1 MDMSQLQQT
10 VCWRMHPSK
19 SLSDWRLQIFNRST
33 KTFETYHVHRVVL
46 AVGPRACDFFREA
59 FESKQQQQQRSTST
73 ITTNTNTNTV
83 TRIPLIAQACPL
95 VPLFLDFVYC
105 QPTFDIHTD
114 TAVGLAYLA
123 EYFRQP
129 KLLHRIYVYIGKDL
143 RGETLHKYFLYSVY
157 YDQHAILDLVLQ
169 VCAKAL
175 PTMDSSNADVSAFLF
190 DLAPE
195 YFMILLDSI
204 QERQQEGE
212 SHTNNNYANLS
223 KLVADYC
230 VLHQQE
236 LTLAVFEQLTICLT
250 SHHYHT
256 IKTKTA
262 MTLLQLELVLQE
274 EEEEERR
281 QDDELPNILPSDLQK
296 KCILVLSEDWE
307 SLCDMEMEPHTVTQ
321 LLQRISRNK
330 SQDDSSDSAP
340 LLVELFQATLTRA
353 HYQLQK
359 TREDWT
365 ASLERESFL
374 RKDLN
379 QVVDERNQ
387 VQKEL
392 QSLHKLFGTAKTEMK
407 EQIQGWIRKH
417 DNENGSTK
425 VAGRTSQLGRGTVA
439 SQEGIGTTQELQSS
453 NRHTRICGYE
463 LFGHFGGFLV

>member
-1 MDMSQLQQT
+1 
-10 VCWRMHPSK
+10 
-19 SLSDWRLQIFNRST
+19 
-33 KTFETYHVHRVVL
+33 L

-59 FESKQQQQQRSTST
+59 FESKQQQQDNQQQR
-73 ITTNTNTNTV
+73 NTV

-105 QPTFDIHTD
+105 QPTFAIHTD

-129 KLLHRIYVYIGKDL
+129 KLLHRVYVYIGKDL

-175 PTMDSSNADVSAFLF
+175 PTMDSSSADVSAFLF

-204 QERQQEGE
+204 QERQQQQEQQQQQGE
-212 SHTNNNYANLS
+212 TSHSNNNNHNYANLS
-223 KLVADYC
+223 NLVADYC

-250 SHHYHT
+250 THHYHT

-262 MTLLQLELVLQE
+262 MTLLELELVLQE
-274 EEEEERR
+274 KEEERR
-281 QDDELPNILPSDLQK
+281 QDDESPKNILPSDLQK

-307 SLCDMEMEPHTVTQ
+307 SLCDMEPHIVTH
-321 LLQRISRNK
+321 LLQRISCNQN
-330 SQDDSSDSAP
+330 QDDETSSDSDSDSAAP

-374 RKDLN
+374 RKDLS

-417 DNENGSTK
+417 ENESLERRTKEEKWNQERLFWKMDQRKWQEERDNLEGELLQAKKELKLLKNCRPAF
-425 VAGRTSQLGRGTVA
+425 VDTSDSFISEDSWFET
-439 SQEGIGTTQELQSS
+439 
-453 NRHTRICGYE
+453 
-463 LFGHFGGFLV
+463 